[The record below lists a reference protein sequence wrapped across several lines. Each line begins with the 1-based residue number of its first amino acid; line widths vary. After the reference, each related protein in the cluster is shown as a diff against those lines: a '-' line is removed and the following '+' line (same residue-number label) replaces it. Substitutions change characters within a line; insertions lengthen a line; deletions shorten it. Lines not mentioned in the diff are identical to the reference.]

1 MKKNYLFFIFCL
13 ITHFASAQE
22 PFIGKWNVG
31 AGNLS
36 LTFGIIEDDN
46 IPDSY
51 TIDFGDG
58 TVLTNQSG
66 TITHLYASPGIY
78 YVSISGEFSRIKL
91 NVSSLTAARLYSIEQ
106 WGDVQWTS
114 MQSAFEGCDALNI
127 NATDTPDLSLVT
139 NMSRMFMNA
148 AALNASINDWDVSN
162 VTDMQYMFYGATAFN
177 KPLNNWDVSNVTNM
191 RYMFYNADSF
201 NQPIGNWDVS
211 NVSDMSG
218 MFCSA
223 ESFNQP
229 IGEWNV
235 SGVTNM
241 INIFY
246 DASAFNQYI
255 GDWDVSGVTNMFR
268 MFSAAVSFNQ
278 SINNW
283 NVSSVTSLQM
293 TFAGASSFNQPL
305 NNWDVSNVE
314 NFISTFAGASSFNQ
328 PLDEWDVSG
337 ATNMSSMFFNASAFN
352 QPIGNWDVSNVTNMD
367 TMLDSATS
375 FNQPLNNWNIS
386 NVTNLQRIFN
396 GATSFNQPLDNWDVS
411 NVTYMVRAFK
421 NASSFNQDLSSWD
434 FQQGNIFGP
443 DGHFAGYSGLDTANY
458 DALLTRFAVLGLEN
472 MTLRSEN
479 LEYCS
484 SLQLRNYLIN
494 EKGWDITMD
503 SLSEDCEVNTLS
515 GTITFDND
523 ANGCDENDIPT
534 INFLIKATNEDGS
547 YAAISN
553 SQGEYVMNVF
563 EGSYD
568 VAVVNIPDYFEVSP
582 ISTNVNFTGSNNTET
597 VNFCVTATESIEDL
611 NITILPINE
620 ARPGF
625 NANYQ
630 LIIENMG
637 THTVANATVT
647 LSFDEALQTF
657 VSATPAATSAT
668 ANQLTF
674 AIDNIL
680 PFQSR
685 AIAFTMLTFTPPT
698 VNGGEIAEFTATVTP
713 DANDNTPDD
722 NTFTLEQEIVNSY
735 DPNDKRVVQG
745 ETIFIEQAD
754 EYLDYI
760 IRFQNTGTASAI
772 FVRIEDELH
781 PNLDWTTFRP
791 ISASHDYRVEITDG
805 NLVEF
810 IFDDINLPHEA
821 ADAPGS
827 NGFIA
832 YKIKPV
838 ADIQIGDVMSGD
850 ARIYFDYNLPI
861 ITNIASTEVVPP
873 LGIDAVDSNNIVI
886 YPNPVGDVLTIQ
898 PNGTEV
904 TGAVIYNLQGGKV
917 LQLDKVVNSID
928 TSSLNSGVYILS
940 LSTAKGTSQYRLIK
954 K

>member
-1 MKKNYLFFIFCL
+1 MKKNYLFLIFCL

-58 TVLTNQSG
+58 SVLTNQSG

-148 AALNASINDWDVSN
+148 AALNASINDWDVSS

-191 RYMFYNADSF
+191 RYMFNDAESF

-211 NVSDMSG
+211 NVTDMRN
-218 MFCSA
+218 MFYNA

-229 IGEWNV
+229 IGDWDV

-241 INIFY
+241 GSMFY
-246 DASAFNQYI
+246 NASAFNQYI
-255 GDWDVSGVTNMFR
+255 GDWDVSNVTSMSMMFHG
-268 MFSAAVSFNQ
+268 ATSFNE

-283 NVSSVTSLQM
+283 DVSSVTNM
-293 TFAGASSFNQPL
+293 TGMFRIATSFDQPL

-314 NFISTFAGASSFNQ
+314 DFISTFAGASSFNQ
-328 PLDEWDVSG
+328 PLDGWDVSAATSMSKMFSG
-337 ATNMSSMFFNASAFN
+337 ATAFN
-352 QPIGNWDVSNVTNMD
+352 QPIGNWDVSSVTSMD
-367 TMLDSATS
+367 TMFDSATS

-386 NVTNLQRIFN
+386 NVINIQRIFN

-411 NVTYMVRAFK
+411 NVIIMVRAFK
-421 NASSFNQDLSSWD
+421 NASSFNQDLSSWN
-434 FQQGNIFGP
+434 FPQANIFGP

-458 DALLTRFAVLGLEN
+458 DALLMRFADLGLEN
-472 MTLRSEN
+472 MALRSEN

-484 SLQLRNYLIN
+484 SLETRNYLIN
-494 EKGWDITMD
+494 EKGWNISGD

-515 GTITFDND
+515 GTVTFDND
-523 ANGCDENDIPT
+523 ANGCDESDIPT
-534 INFLIKATNEDGS
+534 INFLIKATNEDSS

-553 SQGEYVMNVF
+553 SQGEYVINTF
-563 EGSYD
+563 EGTYD
-568 VAVVNIPDYFEVSP
+568 VAVVNIPDYFEVNP
-582 ISTNVNFTGSNNTET
+582 ISSTVNFVGNNNTET
-597 VNFCVTATESIEDL
+597 VTFCVTATESIEDL

-625 NANYQ
+625 EANYQ
-630 LIIENMG
+630 LIVENMG
-637 THTVANATVT
+637 TQTVANATVT

-657 VSATPAATSAT
+657 VSATPAAISAT

-674 AIDNIL
+674 AVDNIL

-838 ADIQIGDVMSGD
+838 ADIQIGDIMSGD

-861 ITNIASTEVVPP
+861 ITNIASTQVVPP
-873 LGIDAVDSNNIVI
+873 LGIDAADSNNIVI

-917 LQLDKVVNSID
+917 LRLDKIINSVN

-940 LSTAKGTSQYRLIK
+940 LSTVKGTSQYRLIK

>member
-229 IGEWNV
+229 IGDWNV

-241 INIFY
+241 INMFY
-246 DASAFNQYI
+246 DASAFNQHI

-293 TFAGASSFNQPL
+293 TFAGATSFNQPL

-597 VNFCVTATESIEDL
+597 ENFCITATESIEDL
-611 NITILPINE
+611 NLTILPINE

-630 LIIENMG
+630 LIVENMG
-637 THTVANATVT
+637 TQTVANATVT

-668 ANQLTF
+668 ANQRTF
-674 AIDNIL
+674 AVDNIL

-745 ETIFIEQAD
+745 ESIFIEQAD

-805 NLVEF
+805 NFVEF

-838 ADIQIGDVMSGD
+838 ADIQIGDIMSGD

-898 PNGTEV
+898 SNGTEV
-904 TGAVIYNLQGGKV
+904 TGVVIYNLQGGKV
-917 LQLDKVVNSID
+917 LQLDKVVNRVD

-940 LSTAKGTSQYRLIK
+940 LSTVKGTSQYRLIK